1 MYHTYILYSEKI
13 RKYYVGS
20 TQDIETRLCQHN
32 GGHTKSTKG
41 KGPWKMVLSFL
52 FETRSEAMQLE
63 RRIKKRGAERFL
75 MEKGHLE

>member
-20 TQDIETRLCQHN
+20 TQDLETRLSQHN
-32 GGHTKSTKG
+32 SGHTKSTKG
-41 KGPWKMVLSFL
+41 KGPLKMVLSFL

-63 RRIKKRGAERFL
+63 RQIKKRGAEGFL